1 MLMAEND
8 LKTRNTV
15 NILHELFRE
24 EQSRIAI
31 ANTLNLSKACVSGIV
46 GELIQLGIVEE
57 CGVGSSGVQGGKKP
71 IILRINKAR
80 FHILAIHFTHRQC
93 SIAITDLVG
102 DIVDSMTFAIEMDP
116 VYQITLDYIIA
127 NAKKLISRNAVIFE
141 SHPII
146 ACGISM
152 KGLVDLD
159 SGIVRFI
166 ASSLSWSDVP
176 IAEYFSERLG
186 LLTIVD
192 NDARSLLADIVN
204 RDNGFNDKDDV
215 LAIMSVEAGVGTNV
229 SIGRN
234 ILRGA
239 DSGVINFGHSV
250 LDPHGP
256 RCSCGKQG
264 CVEALCSVE
273 AFIRDVRTAKHDD
286 SIRMDDLLR
295 LIGMEDPDV
304 MKVGKEVICYWLGL
318 ALGNFIQIFNPRTV
332 ILFADLHVFVPEF
345 QKEIAGNVARY
356 VVGSASN
363 CQIRFVNLD
372 VERHIRA
379 AAAIVTAAF
388 LSADTYELLIRRV
401 I

>member
-1 MLMAEND
+1 MAEND

-15 NILHELFRE
+15 NILRELFRV

-46 GELIQLGIVEE
+46 GELMQLGIIEE

-71 IILRINKAR
+71 IILRINNKR

-102 DIVDSMTFAIEMDP
+102 DIVDSITFPIEMDP
-116 VYQITLDYIIA
+116 VYQITLDYIID
-127 NAKKLISRNAVIFE
+127 NARKLIGRNTVIFE
-141 SHPII
+141 KYPII

-166 ASSLSWSDVP
+166 ASSLSWNDVP

-186 LLTIVD
+186 LLVIVD

-239 DSGVINFGHSV
+239 DSGVINFGHSI

-264 CVEALCSVE
+264 CVESLCSVE
-273 AFIRDVRTAKHDD
+273 AFIRDVREAKHDD
-286 SIRMDDLLR
+286 SINPDDLVS
-295 LIGMEDPDV
+295 LIDARDPDV

-332 ILFADLHVFVPEF
+332 ILFADLRVFVPEF
-345 QKEIAGNVARY
+345 QKEIKRNVSEY
-356 VVGSASN
+356 VVGTASN
-363 CQIRFVNLD
+363 CQIRFANLD

-388 LSADTYELLIRRV
+388 LSADTYETVSRRV